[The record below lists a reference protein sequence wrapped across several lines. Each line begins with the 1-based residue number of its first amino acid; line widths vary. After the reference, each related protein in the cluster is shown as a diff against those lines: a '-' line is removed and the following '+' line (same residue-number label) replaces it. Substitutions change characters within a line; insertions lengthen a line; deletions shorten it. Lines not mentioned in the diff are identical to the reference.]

1 MNNNKTIKNEK
12 PLKVANDFF
21 YGTGKRKSAIA
32 KVWIFKGT
40 GKVMVNNMLP
50 VDYFCNENLT
60 KRIFDPLKL
69 LKLENNFDIKAI
81 VLGGGKVSQA
91 LAFRLGVA
99 RAIVE
104 FQPDS
109 KVTVKKEGFLT
120 RDPRVKERKKYG
132 LRGARKAPQYRK
144 R

>member
-1 MNNNKTIKNEK
+1 MNNKKQNNKVS
-12 PLKVANDFF
+12 LKVASEFF
-21 YGTGKRKSAIA
+21 YGTGKRKSSIA
-32 KVWIFKGT
+32 KVWIFKGS
-40 GKVMVNNMLP
+40 GKSIVNNMLP

-69 LKLENNFDIKAI
+69 LKLDNDFDIKAI
-81 VLGGGKVSQA
+81 VQGGGKVSQA
-91 LAFRLGVA
+91 LALRLGIA
-99 RAIVE
+99 RALVE

-109 KVTVKKEGFLT
+109 KITVKKEGFLT